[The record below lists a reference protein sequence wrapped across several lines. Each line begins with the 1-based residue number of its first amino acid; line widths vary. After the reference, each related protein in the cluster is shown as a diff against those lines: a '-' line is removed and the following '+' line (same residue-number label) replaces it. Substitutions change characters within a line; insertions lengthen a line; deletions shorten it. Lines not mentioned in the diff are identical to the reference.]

1 MIIKIC
7 IDISMTVILLL
18 LMAYSLIGT
27 QAHEWLGIGM
37 FVLLTTHHILN
48 LNWWKRLNKGKYTLF
63 RTVQTILDMLI
74 LCSVLGSMISGI
86 ILSRH
91 VFLFLKITS
100 GSSWAR
106 TIHMICAYWGFVLM
120 AVHLGLHWNMMLGMA
135 TRGIKK
141 KSGAFTIILRVLTV
155 LIAGYGIYAMIH
167 RNFIDYLLL
176 KNRFVFFDQSELV
189 IWFLLDYVAI
199 MELFVTVGHYSAK
212 ALQKKK

>member
-1 MIIKIC
+1 
-7 IDISMTVILLL
+7 
-18 LMAYSLIGT
+18 MAYSLIGT

-74 LCSVLGSMISGI
+74 LCSVLGSMMSGI

-91 VFLFLKITS
+91 IFLFLKITS

-106 TIHMICAYWGFVLM
+106 TIHMICAYWGFMLM
-120 AVHLGLHWNMMLGMA
+120 AVHLGFHWNMMLSMA

-155 LIAGYGIYAMIH
+155 LIAGYGIYAMPH
-167 RNFIDYLLL
+167 RNFVDYLLL
-176 KNRFVFFDQSELV
+176 KNRFVFFDQSEPV

-199 MELFVTVGHYSAK
+199 MGLFVTVGHYGAK